1 MSGFVGKNSIRRSSK
16 VGHSKRWC
24 ATVSSGHGHRG
35 HLESVT
41 TPILLRCEFRGACCD
56 LRRNMVTCS
65 SLLREF
71 MLSFGFGIVI
81 WSKIDLPLTLL
92 AHSFLQSSFLFCL
105 IICFAVFSDA
115 VLFCCGHLAPCFAS
129 LSACSFPG
137 MFVCPGI
144 HCKVM
149 STVWAAMKSLMFLIV
164 S

>member
-71 MLSFGFGIVI
+71 MLCFGFGVVI
-81 WSKIDLPLTLL
+81 WLKYGLKMGRNVLPT
-92 AHSFLQSSFLFCL
+92 FTFCL
-105 IICFAVFSDA
+105 
-115 VLFCCGHLAPCFAS
+115 
-129 LSACSFPG
+129 
-137 MFVCPGI
+137 
-144 HCKVM
+144 
-149 STVWAAMKSLMFLIV
+149 
-164 S
+164 